1 MRIDISNRCPMCG
14 KSHSVEVNL
23 SAYEKWQNGELIQR
37 AMPNLSATEREQ
49 LISGFCPDCQ
59 DKIFGK

>member
-1 MRIDISNRCPMCG
+1 MRIDVSNRCPMCG
-14 KSHSVEVNL
+14 KLHSVEVNL
-23 SAYEKWQNGELIQR
+23 SAYEKWQNGELIQN

-59 DKIFGK
+59 EKIFGN

>member
-1 MRIDISNRCPMCG
+1 MRIDVANRCPMCG

-23 SAYEKWQNGELIQR
+23 TAYEKWQNGELIQK
-37 AMPNLSATEREQ
+37 AMPELSPIEREQ

-59 DKIFGK
+59 KVIFGN